1 MARSRGVRVTF
12 IATARRDNAGL
23 ARIHSSRQ
31 PLILLPAPASV
42 APGHQRNVR
51 KHRTPTHD
59 TKHHLHA
66 RFASEVSNDMKR
78 QDAIE
83 GKRVQRV

>member
-12 IATARRDNAGL
+12 IATARRDDAVL

-31 PLILLPAPASV
+31 PLILLPAPTSV
-42 APGHQRNVR
+42 APGHQRNVC
-51 KHRTPTHD
+51 KHRKPTHD

-66 RFASEVSNDMKR
+66 RFAREISNHLKR

-83 GKRVQRV
+83 G